1 MHIVCLLLIKN
12 SVFFQEILYKAFY
25 LCYSLENLSYIQVIF
40 MLESIS
46 LGTQYFIYFT
56 FTGFNNSKGY
66 LGYPTDSAI

>member
-1 MHIVCLLLIKN
+1 
-12 SVFFQEILYKAFY
+12 
-25 LCYSLENLSYIQVIF
+25 